1 MSTNLLNLF
10 KEQLSDNV
18 LSNVSNLVGGEK
30 TETIQKGLMAA
41 APALLGGI
49 MDKASTTEGAASIF
63 NMLGDGAEM
72 GNLSNA
78 LGAGGEKSDG
88 FLNKGLDFV
97 KNILGDKASGVI
109 DLVSSVS
116 GMGKD
121 SSSSILSV
129 AGSVLG
135 GVLGKQKSSGM
146 DLGSF
151 VGMLSGQGSFLD
163 KFAPA
168 GLASLLGLS
177 SFSGISDKLGSLAGG
192 ALGFAGDTGKAA
204 LDGAGKLVGGAAD
217 VAGNLGKGAV
227 DGAGKIIGGTAGVAG
242 NLGKGAVDG
251 AGKIIGGAAGVAG
264 NLGKGAVDGVGK
276 IGGAAAGVAGNVGKG
291 AIDGVGKIGGAA
303 AGLAGSA
310 GKAGGSLIKKI
321 LPWAI
326 GIIGLL
332 LAFFLVKGC
341 DSDKSILDNVKN
353 AANETTGAISN
364 TANSAVDAAGNA
376 VNKTVDAAGNAV
388 DATGNAIGNTVDA
401 AGNVINKTV
410 DAAGNAVDATGKA
423 IGNVAGGIVDAS
435 GNVVNAFGEAIGN
448 FFSSDLPNGT
458 KLNIPEGGFE
468 DNFLSY
474 IKDGKFEAG
483 KYYAFDRLY
492 FNTGSSS
499 LDANSMNQ
507 IENVAAI
514 MKAYPEVKILFRG
527 HTDNTGSVAGNNKL
541 SASRALSVKNKLVEM
556 GVATSRVNTKGM
568 GSADPIADNGTAEGR
583 AKNRR
588 IDVSIEK

>member
-1 MSTNLLNLF
+1 MATNLLNLF
-10 KEQLSDNV
+10 KDQLSDNV
-18 LSNVSNLVGGEK
+18 LDKVSSLVGGEQK
-30 TETIQKGLMAA
+30 DNIQKGLMAA
-41 APALLGGI
+41 APALLGGM
-49 MDKASTTEGAASIF
+49 MDKASSPEGAKSIF
-63 NMLGDGAEM
+63 SMLGDGSTVN
-72 GNLSNA
+72 NLAGTLNT
-78 LGAGGEKSDG
+78 GGEQSEG

-97 KNILGDKASGVI
+97 KNILGEKVSGVI

-116 GMGKD
+116 GMGKE
-121 SSSSILSV
+121 SSSSILNV

-135 GVLGKQKSSGM
+135 GVLGKQKASGM

-151 VGMLSGQGSFLD
+151 VGLLSNQGSFLD

-168 GLASLLGLS
+168 GLLSLLGLS
-177 SFSGISDKLGSLAGG
+177 SFSGLSDKLGNLASG
-192 ALGFAGDTGKAA
+192 ALGFAGNTGKA
-204 LDGAGKLVGGAAD
+204 
-217 VAGNLGKGAV
+217 
-227 DGAGKIIGGTAGVAG
+227 
-242 NLGKGAVDG
+242 AVDG
-251 AGKIIGGAAGVAG
+251 AGKIIGGAAGLAG
-264 NLGKGAVDGVGK
+264 DAGKSVISGTGKVVG
-276 IGGAAAGVAGNVGKG
+276 G
-291 AIDGVGKIGGAA
+291 A

-310 GKAGGSLIKKI
+310 GKAVFDGAGKVTGAAANTASNAVKSGGSLIKRI

-332 LAFFLVKGC
+332 LAFFLIKGC
-341 DSDKSILDNVKN
+341 DSEKSIMDNVKN
-353 AANETTGAISN
+353 AANETTGAIKN
-364 TANSAVDAAGNA
+364 TANGVTDAAGNAIDKTVDAAGNVVDAAGNA
-376 VNKTVDAAGNAV
+376 INKTVDAAGNVVDAAGNAINKTVDAAGNVVDAAGNTIDKTVDAAGNAV
-388 DATGNAIGNTVDA
+388 DAAGNAIS
-401 AGNVINKTV
+401 
-410 DAAGNAVDATGKA
+410 
-423 IGNVAGGIVDAS
+423 NVAGGIVDAS

-458 KLNIPEGGFE
+458 KLSIPEGGFE

-474 IKDGKFEAG
+474 IKDGKMEAG

-514 MKAYPEVKILFRG
+514 MKAYPNVKVLFRG

-556 GVATSRVNTKGM
+556 GVATARIDTKGM
-568 GSADPIADNGTAEGR
+568 GSVEPIADNATAEGR

-588 IDVSIEK
+588 IDVSIVK

>member
-1 MSTNLLNLF
+1 MATNLLNLF
-10 KEQLSDNV
+10 KDQLSDDV
-18 LSNVSNLVGGEK
+18 LGNVSSLLGGEQK
-30 TETIQKGLMAA
+30 DTIQKGLMAA

-49 MDKASTTEGAASIF
+49 MDKASSPEGAKSIF
-63 NMLGDGAEM
+63 NMLGDGSTVN
-72 GNLSNA
+72 NLA
-78 LGAGGEKSDG
+78 GTLGAGGAQSEG
-88 FLNKGLDFV
+88 FLGKGLDFV
-97 KNILGDKASGVI
+97 KNILGEKASGVI

-121 SSSSILSV
+121 SSSSILSI

-135 GVLGKQKSSGM
+135 GVLGKQKASGM

-151 VGMLSGQGSFLD
+151 VGLLSNQGSFLD

-177 SFSGISDKLGSLAGG
+177 SFSGISDKLGSLASG
-192 ALGFAGDTGKAA
+192 ALGFAGNTGKA
-204 LDGAGKLVGGAAD
+204 
-217 VAGNLGKGAV
+217 
-227 DGAGKIIGGTAGVAG
+227 
-242 NLGKGAVDG
+242 AVDG
-251 AGKIIGGAAGVAG
+251 AGKIIGGAAGMAG
-264 NLGKGAVDGVGK
+264 DAGKSV
-276 IGGAAAGVAGNVGKG
+276 IGGA
-291 AIDGVGKIGGAA
+291 GKIAGGA
-303 AGLAGSA
+303 AGLAGNA
-310 GKAGGSLIKKI
+310 GKAAFDGASKVSGAAANTANNAVKSGGSLVKKI

-332 LAFFLVKGC
+332 LAFFLIKGC
-341 DSDKSILDNVKN
+341 DSEKSIMDNVKD
-353 AANETTGAISN
+353 AANETTGAIKN
-364 TANSAVDAAGNA
+364 TANGVTDAAGNVVDATGNAIDNTVDAAGNVLDA
-376 VNKTVDAAGNAV
+376 AGNAIGKTVDAAGNAV
-388 DATGNAIGNTVDA
+388 DAAGNT
-401 AGNVINKTV
+401 
-410 DAAGNAVDATGKA
+410 

-474 IKDGKFEAG
+474 IKDGKMEAG

-514 MKAYPEVKILFRG
+514 MKAYPKVNILFRG
-527 HTDNTGSVAGNNKL
+527 HTDNTGSAEGNKSL

-556 GVATSRVNTKGM
+556 GVASGRINTQGM
-568 GSADPIADNGTAEGR
+568 GSVDPIADNTTAEGR

-588 IDVSIEK
+588 IDVSVVK

>member
-1 MSTNLLNLF
+1 MATNLLNLF
-10 KEQLSDNV
+10 KDQLSDDV
-18 LSNVSNLVGGEK
+18 LGNVSSLLGGEQK
-30 TETIQKGLMAA
+30 DTIQKGLMAA

-49 MDKASTTEGAASIF
+49 MDKASSPEGAKSIF
-63 NMLGDGAEM
+63 NMLGDGSTVN
-72 GNLSNA
+72 NLA
-78 LGAGGEKSDG
+78 GTLGAGGAQSEG
-88 FLNKGLDFV
+88 FLGKGLDFV
-97 KNILGDKASGVI
+97 KNILGEKASGVI

-121 SSSSILSV
+121 SSSSILSI

-135 GVLGKQKSSGM
+135 GVLGKQKASGM

-151 VGMLSGQGSFLD
+151 VGLLSNQGSFLD

-177 SFSGISDKLGSLAGG
+177 SFSGISDKLGSLASG
-192 ALGFAGDTGKAA
+192 ALGFAGNTGKAA
-204 LDGAGKLVGGAAD
+204 
-217 VAGNLGKGAV
+217 V
-227 DGAGKIIGGTAGVAG
+227 DGS
-242 NLGKGAVDG
+242 
-251 AGKIIGGAAGVAG
+251 GKIIGGAAGMAG
-264 NLGKGAVDGVGK
+264 DVGK
-276 IGGAAAGVAGNVGKG
+276 SVIGGA
-291 AIDGVGKIGGAA
+291 GKIAGEA
-303 AGLAGSA
+303 AGLAGNA
-310 GKAGGSLIKKI
+310 GKAAFDGASKVSGAAANTANNAVKSSESLVKKI

-332 LAFFLVKGC
+332 LAFFLIKGC
-341 DSDKSILDNVKN
+341 DSEKSIMDNVKD
-353 AANETTGAISN
+353 AANETTGAIKN
-364 TANSAVDAAGNA
+364 TANGVTDAAGNVVDATGNAIDNTVDAASNVLDAAGNA
-376 VNKTVDAAGNAV
+376 IGKTVDAAGNAV
-388 DATGNAIGNTVDA
+388 DAAGNT
-401 AGNVINKTV
+401 
-410 DAAGNAVDATGKA
+410 

-474 IKDGKFEAG
+474 IKDGKMEAG

-514 MKAYPEVKILFRG
+514 MKAYPKVNILFRG
-527 HTDNTGSVAGNNKL
+527 HTDNTGSAEGNKSL

-556 GVATSRVNTKGM
+556 GVASGRINTQGM
-568 GSADPIADNGTAEGR
+568 GSVDPIADNTTAEGR

-588 IDVSIEK
+588 IDVSVVK

>member
-1 MSTNLLNLF
+1 MATNLLNLF
-10 KEQLSDNV
+10 KDQLSDDV
-18 LSNVSNLVGGEK
+18 LGNVSSLLGGEQK
-30 TETIQKGLMAA
+30 DTIQKGLMAA

-49 MDKASTTEGAASIF
+49 MDKASSPEGAKSIF
-63 NMLGDGAEM
+63 SMLGDGSTVD
-72 GNLSNA
+72 NLASTIGVG
-78 LGAGGEKSDG
+78 GAQSEG

-97 KNILGDKASGVI
+97 KNILGEKASGVI

-121 SSSSILSV
+121 SSSSILNV

-135 GVLGKQKSSGM
+135 GVLGKQKASGM

-151 VGMLSGQGSFLD
+151 VGLLSNQGSFLD

-177 SFSGISDKLGSLAGG
+177 SFSGISDKLGSLASG
-192 ALGFAGDTGKAA
+192 ALGFAGNTGKA
-204 LDGAGKLVGGAAD
+204 
-217 VAGNLGKGAV
+217 
-227 DGAGKIIGGTAGVAG
+227 
-242 NLGKGAVDG
+242 AVDG
-251 AGKIIGGAAGVAG
+251 AGKIIGGAAGIAG
-264 NLGKGAVDGVGK
+264 DAGKSV
-276 IGGAAAGVAGNVGKG
+276 IGGAGKVVGG
-291 AIDGVGKIGGAA
+291 A
-303 AGLAGSA
+303 AGLAGNA
-310 GKAGGSLIKKI
+310 GKAAFSGASKVSGAAANTANNAVKSGGSLLKKI

-332 LAFFLVKGC
+332 LAFFLIKGC
-341 DSDKSILDNVKN
+341 DSEKSIMDNVKD
-353 AANETTGAISN
+353 AANETTGAIKN
-364 TANSAVDAAGNA
+364 TANGVTDAAGNVVDAAGNA
-376 VNKTVDAAGNAV
+376 IDNTVDAAGNVVDAAGNAIGKTVDAAGNAV
-388 DATGNAIGNTVDA
+388 DAAGNT
-401 AGNVINKTV
+401 
-410 DAAGNAVDATGKA
+410 

-474 IKDGKFEAG
+474 IKDGKMEPV

-514 MKAYPEVKILFRG
+514 MKAYPKVNILFRG
-527 HTDNTGSVAGNNKL
+527 HTDNTGSAEGNKSL
-541 SASRALSVKNKLVEM
+541 SASRALSVKNTLVEM
-556 GVATSRVNTKGM
+556 GVASARINTQGM
-568 GSADPIADNGTAEGR
+568 GSIDPIADNTTAEGR

-588 IDVSIEK
+588 IDVSVVK

>member
-1 MSTNLLNLF
+1 MATNLLNLF
-10 KEQLSDNV
+10 KDQLSDDV
-18 LSNVSNLVGGEK
+18 LGNVSSLLGGEQK
-30 TETIQKGLMAA
+30 DTIQKGLMAA

-49 MDKASTTEGAASIF
+49 MDKASSPEGAKSIF
-63 NMLGDGAEM
+63 SMLGDGSTVD
-72 GNLSNA
+72 NLASTIGVG
-78 LGAGGEKSDG
+78 GAQSEG
-88 FLNKGLDFV
+88 FLSKGLDFV
-97 KNILGDKASGVI
+97 KNILGEKASGVI

-121 SSSSILSV
+121 SSSSILSI

-135 GVLGKQKSSGM
+135 GVLGKQKASGM

-151 VGMLSGQGSFLD
+151 VGLLSNQGSFID

-168 GLASLLGLS
+168 GLTSLLGLT
-177 SFSGISDKLGSLAGG
+177 SFSGISDKLGNLASG
-192 ALGFAGDTGKAA
+192 ALGFAGNTGKA
-204 LDGAGKLVGGAAD
+204 
-217 VAGNLGKGAV
+217 AV
-227 DGAGKIIGGTAGVAG
+227 DGAGNAGKA
-242 NLGKGAVDG
+242 AFDG
-251 AGKIIGGAAGVAG
+251 ASKVS
-264 NLGKGAVDGVGK
+264 
-276 IGGAAAGVAGNVGKG
+276 GAAANTANNAVK
-291 AIDGVGKIGGAA
+291 
-303 AGLAGSA
+303 SSE
-310 GKAGGSLIKKI
+310 SLVKKI

-332 LAFFLVKGC
+332 LAFFLIKGC
-341 DSDKSILDNVKN
+341 DSEKSIMDNVKD
-353 AANETTGAISN
+353 AANETTGAIKN
-364 TANSAVDAAGNA
+364 TANGVTDAAGNVVDATGNAIDNTVDAAGNVLDA
-376 VNKTVDAAGNAV
+376 AGNAIGKTVDAAGNAV
-388 DATGNAIGNTVDA
+388 DAAGNT
-401 AGNVINKTV
+401 
-410 DAAGNAVDATGKA
+410 

-474 IKDGKFEAG
+474 IKDGKMEAG

-514 MKAYPEVKILFRG
+514 MKAYPKVNILFRG
-527 HTDNTGSVAGNNKL
+527 HTDNTGSAEGNKSL

-556 GVATSRVNTKGM
+556 GVASGRINTQGM
-568 GSADPIADNGTAEGR
+568 GSVDPIADNTTAEGR

-588 IDVSIEK
+588 IDVSVVK

>member
-1 MSTNLLNLF
+1 MATNLLNLF
-10 KEQLSDNV
+10 KDQLSDDV
-18 LSNVSNLVGGEK
+18 LGNVSSLLGGEQK
-30 TETIQKGLMAA
+30 DTIQKGLMAA

-49 MDKASTTEGAASIF
+49 MDKASSPEGAKSIF
-63 NMLGDGAEM
+63 SMLGDGSTVD
-72 GNLSNA
+72 NLASTIGVG
-78 LGAGGEKSDG
+78 GAQSEG

-97 KNILGDKASGVI
+97 KNILGEKASGVI

-121 SSSSILSV
+121 SSSSILNV

-135 GVLGKQKSSGM
+135 GVLGKQKASGM
-146 DLGSF
+146 DLGTF
-151 VGMLSGQGSFLD
+151 VGLLSNQGSFLD

-177 SFSGISDKLGSLAGG
+177 SFSGISDKLGSLASG
-192 ALGFAGDTGKAA
+192 ALGFAGNTGKA
-204 LDGAGKLVGGAAD
+204 
-217 VAGNLGKGAV
+217 
-227 DGAGKIIGGTAGVAG
+227 
-242 NLGKGAVDG
+242 AVDG
-251 AGKIIGGAAGVAG
+251 AGKIIGGAAGIAG
-264 NLGKGAVDGVGK
+264 DAGKSV
-276 IGGAAAGVAGNVGKG
+276 IGGAGKVVGG
-291 AIDGVGKIGGAA
+291 A
-303 AGLAGSA
+303 AGLAGNA
-310 GKAGGSLIKKI
+310 GKAAFSGASKVSGAAANTANNAVKSGGSLLKKI

-332 LAFFLVKGC
+332 LAFFLIKGC
-341 DSDKSILDNVKN
+341 DSEKSIMDNVKD
-353 AANETTGAISN
+353 AANETTGAIKN
-364 TANSAVDAAGNA
+364 TANGVTDAAGNVVDATGNAIDNTVDAAGNVVDAAGNA
-376 VNKTVDAAGNAV
+376 IGKTVDAAGNAV
-388 DATGNAIGNTVDA
+388 DA
-401 AGNVINKTV
+401 AGKT
-410 DAAGNAVDATGKA
+410 

-474 IKDGKFEAG
+474 IKDGKMEAG

-514 MKAYPEVKILFRG
+514 MKAYPKVNILFRG
-527 HTDNTGSVAGNNKL
+527 HTDNTGSIEGNKSL
-541 SASRALSVKNKLVEM
+541 SASRALSVKNTLVEM
-556 GVATSRVNTKGM
+556 GVASGRINTQGM
-568 GSADPIADNGTAEGR
+568 GSIDPIADNATAEGR

-588 IDVSIEK
+588 IDVSVVK

>member
-1 MSTNLLNLF
+1 MATNLLNLF
-10 KEQLSDNV
+10 KDQLSDDV
-18 LSNVSNLVGGEK
+18 LGNVSSLLGGEQK
-30 TETIQKGLMAA
+30 DTIQKGLMAA

-49 MDKASTTEGAASIF
+49 MDKASSPEGAKSIF
-63 NMLGDGAEM
+63 NMLGDGSTVN
-72 GNLSNA
+72 NLA
-78 LGAGGEKSDG
+78 GTLGAGGAQSEG
-88 FLNKGLDFV
+88 FLGKGLDFV
-97 KNILGDKASGVI
+97 KNILGEKASGVI

-121 SSSSILSV
+121 SSSSILSI

-135 GVLGKQKSSGM
+135 GVLGKQKASGM

-151 VGMLSGQGSFLD
+151 VGLLSNQGSFLD

-177 SFSGISDKLGSLAGG
+177 SFSGISDKLGSLASG
-192 ALGFAGDTGKAA
+192 ALGFAGNTGKAA
-204 LDGAGKLVGGAAD
+204 
-217 VAGNLGKGAV
+217 V
-227 DGAGKIIGGTAGVAG
+227 DGAS
-242 NLGKGAVDG
+242 
-251 AGKIIGGAAGVAG
+251 KIIGGAAGMAG
-264 NLGKGAVDGVGK
+264 DAGKSV
-276 IGGAAAGVAGNVGKG
+276 IGGA
-291 AIDGVGKIGGAA
+291 GKIAGGA
-303 AGLAGSA
+303 AGLAGNA
-310 GKAGGSLIKKI
+310 GKAAFDGASKVSGAAANTANNAVKSGGSLVKKI

-332 LAFFLVKGC
+332 LAFFLIKGC
-341 DSDKSILDNVKN
+341 DSEKSIMDNVKD
-353 AANETTGAISN
+353 AANETTGAIKN
-364 TANSAVDAAGNA
+364 TANGVTDAAGNVVDATGNAIDNTVDAAGNVLDA
-376 VNKTVDAAGNAV
+376 AGNAIGKTVDAAGNAV
-388 DATGNAIGNTVDA
+388 DAAGNT
-401 AGNVINKTV
+401 
-410 DAAGNAVDATGKA
+410 

-474 IKDGKFEAG
+474 IKDGKMEAG

-514 MKAYPEVKILFRG
+514 MKAYPKVNILFRG
-527 HTDNTGSVAGNNKL
+527 HTDNTGSAEGNKSL

-556 GVATSRVNTKGM
+556 GVASGRINTQGM
-568 GSADPIADNGTAEGR
+568 GSVDPIADNTTAEGR

-588 IDVSIEK
+588 IDVSVVK

>member
-10 KEQLSDNV
+10 KDQLSDNV
-18 LSNVSNLVGGEK
+18 LSNVSNLVGGEQ

-72 GNLSNA
+72 SDLSNA

-204 LDGAGKLVGGAAD
+204 LDGAGKLVGGAA
-217 VAGNLGKGAV
+217 
-227 DGAGKIIGGTAGVAG
+227 GVAG

-264 NLGKGAVDGVGK
+264 NVGKGAVDGAGK
-276 IGGAAAGVAGNVGKG
+276 IIGGAAGVAGNVGKG
-291 AIDGVGKIGGAA
+291 AVDGAGKIIGGAAGVAGNVGKGAVEGVGKIGGAA

-388 DATGNAIGNTVDA
+388 DATGKAIGNTVDA

-556 GVATSRVNTKGM
+556 GVATSRINTKGM
-568 GSADPIADNGTAEGR
+568 GSTDPIADNGTAEGR

>member
-1 MSTNLLNLF
+1 MATNLLNLF
-10 KEQLSDNV
+10 KDQLSDDV
-18 LSNVSNLVGGEK
+18 LGNVSSILGGEQK
-30 TETIQKGLMAA
+30 DTIQKGLMAA

-49 MDKASTTEGAASIF
+49 MDKASSPEGAKSIF
-63 NMLGDGAEM
+63 SMLGDGSTVD
-72 GNLSNA
+72 NLASTIGVG
-78 LGAGGEKSDG
+78 GAQSEG

-97 KNILGDKASGVI
+97 KNILGEKASGVI

-121 SSSSILSV
+121 SSSSILNV

-135 GVLGKQKSSGM
+135 GVLGKQKASGM

-151 VGMLSGQGSFLD
+151 VGLLSNQGSFLD

-177 SFSGISDKLGSLAGG
+177 SFSGISDKLGSLASG
-192 ALGFAGDTGKAA
+192 ALGFAGNTGKA
-204 LDGAGKLVGGAAD
+204 
-217 VAGNLGKGAV
+217 
-227 DGAGKIIGGTAGVAG
+227 
-242 NLGKGAVDG
+242 AVDG
-251 AGKIIGGAAGVAG
+251 AGKIIGGA
-264 NLGKGAVDGVGK
+264 GKVVG
-276 IGGAAAGVAGNVGKG
+276 G
-291 AIDGVGKIGGAA
+291 A
-303 AGLAGSA
+303 AGLAGNA
-310 GKAGGSLIKKI
+310 GKAAFSGASKVSGAAANTANNAVKSGGSLLKKI

-332 LAFFLVKGC
+332 LAFFLIKGC
-341 DSDKSILDNVKN
+341 DSEKSIMDNVKD
-353 AANETTGAISN
+353 AANETTGAIKN
-364 TANSAVDAAGNA
+364 TANGVTDAAGNVVDAAGNA
-376 VNKTVDAAGNAV
+376 IDNTVDAAGNAISKTVDAAGNAV
-388 DATGNAIGNTVDA
+388 DAAGNT
-401 AGNVINKTV
+401 
-410 DAAGNAVDATGKA
+410 

-474 IKDGKFEAG
+474 IKDGKMEPG

-514 MKAYPEVKILFRG
+514 MKAYPKVNILFRG
-527 HTDNTGSVAGNNKL
+527 HTDNTGSAEGNKSL
-541 SASRALSVKNKLVEM
+541 SASRALSVKNTLVEM
-556 GVATSRVNTKGM
+556 GVASARINTQGM
-568 GSADPIADNGTAEGR
+568 GSIDPIADNTTAEGR

-588 IDVSIEK
+588 IDVSVVK

>member
-1 MSTNLLNLF
+1 MATNLLNLF
-10 KEQLSDNV
+10 KDQLSDDV
-18 LSNVSNLVGGEK
+18 LGNVSSLLGGEQK
-30 TETIQKGLMAA
+30 DTIQKGLMAA

-49 MDKASTTEGAASIF
+49 MDKASSPEGAKSIF
-63 NMLGDGAEM
+63 NMLGDGSTVN
-72 GNLSNA
+72 NLA
-78 LGAGGEKSDG
+78 GTLGAGGAQLEG
-88 FLNKGLDFV
+88 FLGKGLDFV
-97 KNILGDKASGVI
+97 KNILGEKASGVI

-121 SSSSILSV
+121 SSSSILSI

-135 GVLGKQKSSGM
+135 GVLGKQKASGM

-151 VGMLSGQGSFLD
+151 VGLLSNQGSFLD

-177 SFSGISDKLGSLAGG
+177 SFSGISDKLGSLASG
-192 ALGFAGDTGKAA
+192 ALGFAGNTGKAA
-204 LDGAGKLVGGAAD
+204 
-217 VAGNLGKGAV
+217 V
-227 DGAGKIIGGTAGVAG
+227 DGV
-242 NLGKGAVDG
+242 
-251 AGKIIGGAAGVAG
+251 GKIIGGAAGMAG
-264 NLGKGAVDGVGK
+264 DAGKSVIGSAGK
-276 IGGAAAGVAGNVGKG
+276 IAGG
-291 AIDGVGKIGGAA
+291 A
-303 AGLAGSA
+303 AGLAGNA
-310 GKAGGSLIKKI
+310 GKAAFDGASKVSGAAANTANNAVKSGGSLVKKI

-332 LAFFLVKGC
+332 LAFFLIKGC
-341 DSDKSILDNVKN
+341 DSEKSIMDNVKD
-353 AANETTGAISN
+353 AANETTGAIKN
-364 TANSAVDAAGNA
+364 TANGVTDAAGNVVDATGNAIDNTVDAAGNVLDA
-376 VNKTVDAAGNAV
+376 AGNAIGKTVDAAGNAV
-388 DATGNAIGNTVDA
+388 DAAGNT
-401 AGNVINKTV
+401 
-410 DAAGNAVDATGKA
+410 

-474 IKDGKFEAG
+474 IKDGKMEAG

-514 MKAYPEVKILFRG
+514 MKAYPKVNILFRG
-527 HTDNTGSVAGNNKL
+527 HTDNTGSAEGNKSL

-556 GVATSRVNTKGM
+556 GVASGRINTQGM
-568 GSADPIADNGTAEGR
+568 GSVDPIADNTTAEGR

-588 IDVSIEK
+588 IDVSVVK

>member
-1 MSTNLLNLF
+1 MATNLLNLF
-10 KEQLSDNV
+10 KDQLSDDV
-18 LSNVSNLVGGEK
+18 LGNVSSLLGGEQK
-30 TETIQKGLMAA
+30 DTIQKGLMAA

-49 MDKASTTEGAASIF
+49 MDKASSPEGAKSIF
-63 NMLGDGAEM
+63 SMLGDGSTVD
-72 GNLSNA
+72 NLASTI
-78 LGAGGEKSDG
+78 GVGGVQSEG

-97 KNILGDKASGVI
+97 KNILGEKASGVI

-121 SSSSILSV
+121 SSSSILNV

-135 GVLGKQKSSGM
+135 GVLGKQKASGM

-151 VGMLSGQGSFLD
+151 VGLLSNQGSFLD

-177 SFSGISDKLGSLAGG
+177 SFSGISDKLGSLASG
-192 ALGFAGDTGKAA
+192 ALGFAGNTGKA
-204 LDGAGKLVGGAAD
+204 
-217 VAGNLGKGAV
+217 
-227 DGAGKIIGGTAGVAG
+227 
-242 NLGKGAVDG
+242 AVDG
-251 AGKIIGGAAGVAG
+251 AGKIIGGAAGIAG
-264 NLGKGAVDGVGK
+264 DAGKSV
-276 IGGAAAGVAGNVGKG
+276 IGGAGKVVGG
-291 AIDGVGKIGGAA
+291 A
-303 AGLAGSA
+303 AGLAGNA
-310 GKAGGSLIKKI
+310 GKAAFSGASKVSGAAANTANNAVKSGGSLLKKI

-332 LAFFLVKGC
+332 LAFFLIKGC
-341 DSDKSILDNVKN
+341 DSEKSIMDNVKD
-353 AANETTGAISN
+353 AANETTGAIKN
-364 TANSAVDAAGNA
+364 TANGVTDAAGNVVDAAGNA
-376 VNKTVDAAGNAV
+376 IDNTVDAAGNVVDAAGNAIGKTVDAAGNAV
-388 DATGNAIGNTVDA
+388 DAAGNT
-401 AGNVINKTV
+401 
-410 DAAGNAVDATGKA
+410 

-474 IKDGKFEAG
+474 IKDGKMEPV

-514 MKAYPEVKILFRG
+514 MKAYPKVNILFRG
-527 HTDNTGSVAGNNKL
+527 HTDNTGSAEGNKSL
-541 SASRALSVKNKLVEM
+541 SASRALSVKNTLVEM
-556 GVATSRVNTKGM
+556 GVASARINTQGM
-568 GSADPIADNGTAEGR
+568 GSIDPIADNTTAEGR

-588 IDVSIEK
+588 IDVSVVK

>member
-1 MSTNLLNLF
+1 MATNLLNLF
-10 KEQLSDNV
+10 KDQLSDDV
-18 LSNVSNLVGGEK
+18 LGNVSSLLGGEQK
-30 TETIQKGLMAA
+30 DTIQKGLMAA

-49 MDKASTTEGAASIF
+49 MDKASSPEGAKSIF
-63 NMLGDGAEM
+63 SMLGDGSTVD
-72 GNLSNA
+72 NLASTIGVG
-78 LGAGGEKSDG
+78 GAQSEG

-97 KNILGDKASGVI
+97 KNILGEKASGVI

-121 SSSSILSV
+121 SSSSILNV

-135 GVLGKQKSSGM
+135 GVLGKQKASGM

-151 VGMLSGQGSFLD
+151 VGLLSNQGSFLD

-177 SFSGISDKLGSLAGG
+177 SFSGISDKLGSLASG
-192 ALGFAGDTGKAA
+192 ALGFAGNTGKA
-204 LDGAGKLVGGAAD
+204 
-217 VAGNLGKGAV
+217 
-227 DGAGKIIGGTAGVAG
+227 
-242 NLGKGAVDG
+242 AVDG
-251 AGKIIGGAAGVAG
+251 AGKIIGGAAGIAG
-264 NLGKGAVDGVGK
+264 DAGKSV
-276 IGGAAAGVAGNVGKG
+276 IGGAGKVVGG
-291 AIDGVGKIGGAA
+291 A
-303 AGLAGSA
+303 AGLAGNA
-310 GKAGGSLIKKI
+310 GKAAFSGASKVSGAAANTANNAVKSGGSLLKKI

-332 LAFFLVKGC
+332 LAFFLIKGC
-341 DSDKSILDNVKN
+341 DSEKSIMDNVKD
-353 AANETTGAISN
+353 AANETTGAIKN
-364 TANSAVDAAGNA
+364 TANGVTDAAGN
-376 VNKTVDAAGNAV
+376 VV

-401 AGNVINKTV
+401 AGNVVDAAGNAIGKTV
-410 DAAGNAVDATGKA
+410 DAAGNAVDAAGKT

-474 IKDGKFEAG
+474 IKDGKMEAG

-514 MKAYPEVKILFRG
+514 MKAYPKVNILFRG
-527 HTDNTGSVAGNNKL
+527 HTDNTGSIEGNKSL
-541 SASRALSVKNKLVEM
+541 SASRALSVKNTLVEM
-556 GVATSRVNTKGM
+556 GVASGRINTQGM
-568 GSADPIADNGTAEGR
+568 GSIDPIADNATAEGR

-588 IDVSIEK
+588 IDVSVVK

>member
-1 MSTNLLNLF
+1 M
-10 KEQLSDNV
+10 
-18 LSNVSNLVGGEK
+18 
-30 TETIQKGLMAA
+30 
-41 APALLGGI
+41 
-49 MDKASTTEGAASIF
+49 
-63 NMLGDGAEM
+63 
-72 GNLSNA
+72 
-78 LGAGGEKSDG
+78 
-88 FLNKGLDFV
+88 
-97 KNILGDKASGVI
+97 
-109 DLVSSVS
+109 
-116 GMGKD
+116 
-121 SSSSILSV
+121 
-129 AGSVLG
+129 
-135 GVLGKQKSSGM
+135 
-146 DLGSF
+146 
-151 VGMLSGQGSFLD
+151 
-163 KFAPA
+163 
-168 GLASLLGLS
+168 
-177 SFSGISDKLGSLAGG
+177 
-192 ALGFAGDTGKAA
+192 
-204 LDGAGKLVGGAAD
+204 
-217 VAGNLGKGAV
+217 
-227 DGAGKIIGGTAGVAG
+227 
-242 NLGKGAVDG
+242 
-251 AGKIIGGAAGVAG
+251 
-264 NLGKGAVDGVGK
+264 
-276 IGGAAAGVAGNVGKG
+276 
-291 AIDGVGKIGGAA
+291 
-303 AGLAGSA
+303 
-310 GKAGGSLIKKI
+310 
-321 LPWAI
+321 
-326 GIIGLL
+326 L

-556 GVATSRVNTKGM
+556 GVATSRINTKGM

>member
-163 KFAPA
+163 KFAPV

-217 VAGNLGKGAV
+217 VGIGAV
-227 DGAGKIIGGTAGVAG
+227 DGAGKIIGGAAGVAG
-242 NLGKGAVDG
+242 NVGKGAVDG
-251 AGKIIGGAAGVAG
+251 AGKILGGAAGVAG

-556 GVATSRVNTKGM
+556 GVATSRINTKGM

>member
-168 GLASLLGLS
+168 GLASLLDLS

-217 VAGNLGKGAV
+217 VAGNV
-227 DGAGKIIGGTAGVAG
+227 
-242 NLGKGAVDG
+242 GKGAVDG

-556 GVATSRVNTKGM
+556 GVATSRINTKGM

>member
-1 MSTNLLNLF
+1 MATNLLNLF
-10 KEQLSDNV
+10 KDQLSDDV
-18 LSNVSNLVGGEK
+18 LGNVSSLLGGEQK
-30 TETIQKGLMAA
+30 DTIQKGLMAA

-49 MDKASTTEGAASIF
+49 MDKASSPEGAKSIF
-63 NMLGDGAEM
+63 NMLGDGSTVN
-72 GNLSNA
+72 NLA
-78 LGAGGEKSDG
+78 GTLGAGGAQSEG
-88 FLNKGLDFV
+88 FLGKGLDFV
-97 KNILGDKASGVI
+97 KNILGEKASGVI

-121 SSSSILSV
+121 SSSSILSI

-135 GVLGKQKSSGM
+135 GVLGKQKASGM

-151 VGMLSGQGSFLD
+151 VGLLSNQGSFLD

-177 SFSGISDKLGSLAGG
+177 SFSGISDKLGSLASG
-192 ALGFAGDTGKAA
+192 ALGFAGNTGKA
-204 LDGAGKLVGGAAD
+204 
-217 VAGNLGKGAV
+217 
-227 DGAGKIIGGTAGVAG
+227 
-242 NLGKGAVDG
+242 AVDG
-251 AGKIIGGAAGVAG
+251 AGKIIGGAAGMAG
-264 NLGKGAVDGVGK
+264 DVGK
-276 IGGAAAGVAGNVGKG
+276 SVIGGA
-291 AIDGVGKIGGAA
+291 GKIAGEA
-303 AGLAGSA
+303 AGLAGNA
-310 GKAGGSLIKKI
+310 GKAAFDGASKVSGAAANTANNAVKSSESLVKKI

-332 LAFFLVKGC
+332 LAFFLIKGC
-341 DSDKSILDNVKN
+341 DSEKSIMDNVKD
-353 AANETTGAISN
+353 AANETTGAIKN
-364 TANSAVDAAGNA
+364 TANGVTDAAGNVVDATGNAIDNTVDATGNVLDAAGNA
-376 VNKTVDAAGNAV
+376 IGKTVDAAGNAV
-388 DATGNAIGNTVDA
+388 DAAGNT
-401 AGNVINKTV
+401 
-410 DAAGNAVDATGKA
+410 

-474 IKDGKFEAG
+474 IKDGKMEAG

-514 MKAYPEVKILFRG
+514 MKAYPKVNILFRG
-527 HTDNTGSVAGNNKL
+527 HTDNTGSAEGNKSL

-556 GVATSRVNTKGM
+556 GVASGRINTQGM
-568 GSADPIADNGTAEGR
+568 GSVDPIADNTTAEGR

-588 IDVSIEK
+588 IDVSVVK

>member
-1 MSTNLLNLF
+1 MATNLLNLF
-10 KEQLSDNV
+10 KDQLSDNV
-18 LSNVSNLVGGEK
+18 LDKVSSLVGGEQK
-30 TETIQKGLMAA
+30 DTIQKGLMAA
-41 APALLGGI
+41 APALLGGM
-49 MDKASTTEGAASIF
+49 MDKASSPEGAKSIF
-63 NMLGDGAEM
+63 SMLGDGSTVN
-72 GNLSNA
+72 NLAGTLNT
-78 LGAGGEKSDG
+78 GGEQSEG

-97 KNILGDKASGVI
+97 KNILGEKASGVI

-116 GMGKD
+116 GMGKE
-121 SSSSILSV
+121 SSSSILNV

-135 GVLGKQKSSGM
+135 GVLGKQKASGM

-151 VGMLSGQGSFLD
+151 VGLLSNQGSFLD

-168 GLASLLGLS
+168 GLLSLLGLS
-177 SFSGISDKLGSLAGG
+177 SFSGLSDKLGNLASG
-192 ALGFAGDTGKAA
+192 ALGFAGNTGKA
-204 LDGAGKLVGGAAD
+204 
-217 VAGNLGKGAV
+217 
-227 DGAGKIIGGTAGVAG
+227 
-242 NLGKGAVDG
+242 AVDG
-251 AGKIIGGAAGVAG
+251 AGKIIGGAAGLAG
-264 NLGKGAVDGVGK
+264 NAGKSVISGTGKVVG
-276 IGGAAAGVAGNVGKG
+276 G
-291 AIDGVGKIGGAA
+291 A

-310 GKAGGSLIKKI
+310 GKAAFDGAGKVTGSAANTASNAVKSGGSLIKRI

-332 LAFFLVKGC
+332 LAFFLIKGC
-341 DSDKSILDNVKN
+341 DSEKSIMDNVKN
-353 AANETTGAISN
+353 AANETTGAIKN
-364 TANSAVDAAGNA
+364 TANGVTDAAGNA
-376 VNKTVDAAGNAV
+376 IDKTVDAAGNV
-388 DATGNAIGNTVDA
+388 VDA

-410 DAAGNAVDATGKA
+410 DAAGNVVDAAGNAIDKTVDAAGNAVDAAGNA
-423 IGNVAGGIVDAS
+423 ISNVAGGIVDAS

-458 KLNIPEGGFE
+458 KLSIPEGGFE

-474 IKDGKFEAG
+474 IKDGKMEAG

-514 MKAYPEVKILFRG
+514 MKAYPNVKVLFRG

-556 GVATSRVNTKGM
+556 GVATARIDTKGM
-568 GSADPIADNGTAEGR
+568 GSVEPIADNATAEGR

-588 IDVSIEK
+588 IDVSIVK

>member
-1 MSTNLLNLF
+1 MATNLLNLF
-10 KEQLSDNV
+10 KDQLSDNV
-18 LSNVSNLVGGEK
+18 LDKVSSLVGGEQK
-30 TETIQKGLMAA
+30 DTIQKGLMAA
-41 APALLGGI
+41 APALLGGM
-49 MDKASTTEGAASIF
+49 MDKASSPEGAKSIF
-63 NMLGDGAEM
+63 SMLGDGSTVN
-72 GNLSNA
+72 NLAGTLNT
-78 LGAGGEKSDG
+78 GGEQSEG

-97 KNILGDKASGVI
+97 KNILGEKASGVI

-116 GMGKD
+116 GMGKE
-121 SSSSILSV
+121 SSSSILNV

-135 GVLGKQKSSGM
+135 GVLGKQKASGM

-151 VGMLSGQGSFLD
+151 VGLLSNQGSFLD

-168 GLASLLGLS
+168 GLLSLLGLS
-177 SFSGISDKLGSLAGG
+177 SFSGLSDKLGNLASG
-192 ALGFAGDTGKAA
+192 ALGFAGNTGKA
-204 LDGAGKLVGGAAD
+204 
-217 VAGNLGKGAV
+217 
-227 DGAGKIIGGTAGVAG
+227 
-242 NLGKGAVDG
+242 AVDG
-251 AGKIIGGAAGVAG
+251 AGKIIGGAAGLAG
-264 NLGKGAVDGVGK
+264 DAGKSVISGTGKVVG
-276 IGGAAAGVAGNVGKG
+276 G
-291 AIDGVGKIGGAA
+291 A

-310 GKAGGSLIKKI
+310 GKAAFDGAGKVTGAAANTASNAVKSGGSLIKRI

-332 LAFFLVKGC
+332 LAFFLIKGC
-341 DSDKSILDNVKN
+341 DSEKSIMDNVKN
-353 AANETTGAISN
+353 AANETTGAIKN
-364 TANSAVDAAGNA
+364 TANGVTDAAGNA
-376 VNKTVDAAGNAV
+376 IDKTVDAAGNV
-388 DATGNAIGNTVDA
+388 VDA
-401 AGNVINKTV
+401 AGNAINKTV
-410 DAAGNAVDATGKA
+410 DAAGNAVDAAGNA
-423 IGNVAGGIVDAS
+423 ISNVAGGIVDAS

-458 KLNIPEGGFE
+458 KLSIPEGGFE

-474 IKDGKFEAG
+474 IKDGKMEAG

-514 MKAYPEVKILFRG
+514 MKAYPNVKVLFRG

-556 GVATSRVNTKGM
+556 GVATARIDTKGM
-568 GSADPIADNGTAEGR
+568 GSVEPIADNATAEGR

-588 IDVSIEK
+588 IDVSIVK

>member
-72 GNLSNA
+72 DNLSNA

-177 SFSGISDKLGSLAGG
+177 SFSGISDKLGSLASG

-204 LDGAGKLVGGAAD
+204 LDGAG
-217 VAGNLGKGAV
+217 NLGKGA
-227 DGAGKIIGGTAGVAG
+227 I
-242 NLGKGAVDG
+242 DG

-264 NLGKGAVDGVGK
+264 NIGKDAIDGVGK

-388 DATGNAIGNTVDA
+388 DATGNAIGN
-401 AGNVINKTV
+401 TV

-556 GVATSRVNTKGM
+556 GVATSRINTKGM

>member
-1 MSTNLLNLF
+1 MATNLLNLF
-10 KEQLSDNV
+10 KDQLSDDV
-18 LSNVSNLVGGEK
+18 LGNVSSLLGGEQK
-30 TETIQKGLMAA
+30 DTIQKGLMAA

-49 MDKASTTEGAASIF
+49 MDKASSPEGAKSIF
-63 NMLGDGAEM
+63 SMLGDGSTVD
-72 GNLSNA
+72 NLASTIGVG
-78 LGAGGEKSDG
+78 GAQSEG

-97 KNILGDKASGVI
+97 KNILGEKASGVI

-121 SSSSILSV
+121 SSSSILNV

-135 GVLGKQKSSGM
+135 GVLGKQKASGM

-151 VGMLSGQGSFLD
+151 VGLLSNQGSFLD

-177 SFSGISDKLGSLAGG
+177 SFSGISDKLGSLASG
-192 ALGFAGDTGKAA
+192 ALGFAGNTGKA
-204 LDGAGKLVGGAAD
+204 
-217 VAGNLGKGAV
+217 
-227 DGAGKIIGGTAGVAG
+227 
-242 NLGKGAVDG
+242 AVDG
-251 AGKIIGGAAGVAG
+251 AGKIIGGAAGMAG
-264 NLGKGAVDGVGK
+264 DAGKSV
-276 IGGAAAGVAGNVGKG
+276 IGGAGKVVGG
-291 AIDGVGKIGGAA
+291 A
-303 AGLAGSA
+303 AGLAGNA
-310 GKAGGSLIKKI
+310 GKAAFSGASKVTGAAANTANNTVKSGGSLLKKI

-332 LAFFLVKGC
+332 LAFFLIKGC
-341 DSDKSILDNVKN
+341 DSEKSIMDNVKD
-353 AANETTGAISN
+353 AANETTGAIKN
-364 TANSAVDAAGNA
+364 TANGVTDAAGNVVDASGNAINNTVDAAGNV
-376 VNKTVDAAGNAV
+376 VNATGNAIGKTVDAAGNAV
-388 DATGNAIGNTVDA
+388 DAAGNT
-401 AGNVINKTV
+401 
-410 DAAGNAVDATGKA
+410 

-468 DNFLSY
+468 DNFLGY
-474 IKDGKFEAG
+474 IKDGKMEAG

-514 MKAYPEVKILFRG
+514 MKAYPKVNILFRG
-527 HTDNTGSVAGNNKL
+527 HTDNTGSVEGNKNL
-541 SASRALSVKNKLVEM
+541 SASRALSVKNTLVEM
-556 GVATSRVNTKGM
+556 GVTSARINTQGM
-568 GSADPIADNGTAEGR
+568 GSIDPIADNATAEGR

-588 IDVSIEK
+588 IDVSVVK

>member
-10 KEQLSDNV
+10 KDQLSDNV
-18 LSNVSNLVGGEK
+18 LSNVSNLVGGEQ

-72 GNLSNA
+72 GDLSNA

-204 LDGAGKLVGGAAD
+204 LDGAGKLVGGAA
-217 VAGNLGKGAV
+217 
-227 DGAGKIIGGTAGVAG
+227 GVAG

-264 NLGKGAVDGVGK
+264 NVGKGAVDGAGK
-276 IGGAAAGVAGNVGKG
+276 IIGGAAGVAGNVGKG

-556 GVATSRVNTKGM
+556 GVATSRINTKGM

>member
-1 MSTNLLNLF
+1 MATNLLNLF
-10 KEQLSDNV
+10 KDQLSDDV
-18 LSNVSNLVGGEK
+18 LGNVSSLLGGEQK
-30 TETIQKGLMAA
+30 DTIQKGLMAA

-49 MDKASTTEGAASIF
+49 MDKASSPEGAKSIF
-63 NMLGDGAEM
+63 SMLGDGSTVD
-72 GNLSNA
+72 NLASTIGVG
-78 LGAGGEKSDG
+78 GAQSEG

-97 KNILGDKASGVI
+97 KNILGEKASGVI

-121 SSSSILSV
+121 SSSSILNV

-135 GVLGKQKSSGM
+135 GVLGKQKASGM

-151 VGMLSGQGSFLD
+151 VGLLSNQGSFLD

-177 SFSGISDKLGSLAGG
+177 SFSGISDKLGSLASG
-192 ALGFAGDTGKAA
+192 ALGFAGNTGKA
-204 LDGAGKLVGGAAD
+204 
-217 VAGNLGKGAV
+217 
-227 DGAGKIIGGTAGVAG
+227 
-242 NLGKGAVDG
+242 AVDG
-251 AGKIIGGAAGVAG
+251 AGKIIGGAAGIAG
-264 NLGKGAVDGVGK
+264 DAGKSV
-276 IGGAAAGVAGNVGKG
+276 IGGAGKVVGG
-291 AIDGVGKIGGAA
+291 A
-303 AGLAGSA
+303 AGLAGNA
-310 GKAGGSLIKKI
+310 GKAAFSGASKVSGAAANTANNAVKSGGSLLKKI

-332 LAFFLVKGC
+332 LAFFLIKGC
-341 DSDKSILDNVKN
+341 DSEKSIMDNVKD
-353 AANETTGAISN
+353 AANETTGAIKN
-364 TANSAVDAAGNA
+364 TANGVTDAAGNVVDATGNAIDNTVDAAGNVVDAAGNA
-376 VNKTVDAAGNAV
+376 IGKTVDAAGNAV
-388 DATGNAIGNTVDA
+388 DA
-401 AGNVINKTV
+401 AGKT
-410 DAAGNAVDATGKA
+410 

-474 IKDGKFEAG
+474 IKDGKMEAG

-499 LDANSMNQ
+499 LDTNSMNQ

-514 MKAYPEVKILFRG
+514 MKAYPKVNILFRG
-527 HTDNTGSVAGNNKL
+527 HTDNTGSIEGNKSL
-541 SASRALSVKNKLVEM
+541 SASRALSVKNTLVEM
-556 GVATSRVNTKGM
+556 GVASGRINTQGM
-568 GSADPIADNGTAEGR
+568 GSIDPIADNATAEGR

-588 IDVSIEK
+588 IDVSVVK

>member
-1 MSTNLLNLF
+1 MATNLLNLF
-10 KEQLSDNV
+10 KDQLSDDV
-18 LSNVSNLVGGEK
+18 LGNVSSLLGGEQK
-30 TETIQKGLMAA
+30 DTIQKGLMAA

-49 MDKASTTEGAASIF
+49 MDKASSPEGAKSIF
-63 NMLGDGAEM
+63 SMLGDGSTVD
-72 GNLSNA
+72 NLASTI
-78 LGAGGEKSDG
+78 GVGGVQSEG

-97 KNILGDKASGVI
+97 KNILGEKASGVI

-121 SSSSILSV
+121 SSSSILNV

-135 GVLGKQKSSGM
+135 GVLGKQKASGM

-151 VGMLSGQGSFLD
+151 VGLLSNQGSFLD

-168 GLASLLGLS
+168 GLTSLLGLT
-177 SFSGISDKLGSLAGG
+177 SFSGISDKLGNLASG
-192 ALGFAGDTGKAA
+192 AIGFAGNTGKA
-204 LDGAGKLVGGAAD
+204 
-217 VAGNLGKGAV
+217 
-227 DGAGKIIGGTAGVAG
+227 
-242 NLGKGAVDG
+242 AVDG
-251 AGKIIGGAAGVAG
+251 AGKIIGGAAGMAG
-264 NLGKGAVDGVGK
+264 DTGKSV
-276 IGGAAAGVAGNVGKG
+276 IGGA
-291 AIDGVGKIGGAA
+291 GKIAGGA
-303 AGLAGSA
+303 AGLAGNA
-310 GKAGGSLIKKI
+310 GKAAFDGASKVSGAAANTANNAVKSSESLVKKI

-332 LAFFLVKGC
+332 LAFFLIKGC
-341 DSDKSILDNVKN
+341 DSEKSIMDNVKD
-353 AANETTGAISN
+353 AANETTGAIKN
-364 TANSAVDAAGNA
+364 TANGVTDAAGNVVDATGNAIDNTVDAAGNVVDA
-376 VNKTVDAAGNAV
+376 AGNTIDKTVDAAGNAV
-388 DATGNAIGNTVDA
+388 DSAGNT
-401 AGNVINKTV
+401 
-410 DAAGNAVDATGKA
+410 
-423 IGNVAGGIVDAS
+423 IGNVAGGIIDAS

-474 IKDGKFEAG
+474 IKDGKMEAG

-514 MKAYPEVKILFRG
+514 MKAYPKVNILFRG
-527 HTDNTGSVAGNNKL
+527 HTDNTGSAEGNKSL

-556 GVATSRVNTKGM
+556 GVASGRINTQGM
-568 GSADPIADNGTAEGR
+568 GSVDPIADNTTAEGR

-588 IDVSIEK
+588 IDVSVVK

>member
-10 KEQLSDNV
+10 KDQLSDNV

-227 DGAGKIIGGTAGVAG
+227 DGAGKIIGGAAGVAG

-251 AGKIIGGAAGVAG
+251 AGKIIGG
-264 NLGKGAVDGVGK
+264 
-276 IGGAAAGVAGNVGKG
+276 AAGVAGNVGKG

-341 DSDKSILDNVKN
+341 DSEKSILDNVKN

-364 TANSAVDAAGNA
+364 TANSA
-376 VNKTVDAAGNAV
+376 VDAAGNAV

-556 GVATSRVNTKGM
+556 GVASSRINTKGM

>member
-1 MSTNLLNLF
+1 MATNLLNLF
-10 KEQLSDNV
+10 KDQLSDDV
-18 LSNVSNLVGGEK
+18 LGNVSSLLGGEQK
-30 TETIQKGLMAA
+30 DTIQKGLMTA

-49 MDKASTTEGAASIF
+49 MDKASSPEGAKSIF
-63 NMLGDGAEM
+63 NMLGDGSTVN
-72 GNLSNA
+72 NLA
-78 LGAGGEKSDG
+78 GTLGAGGAQSEG
-88 FLNKGLDFV
+88 FLSKGLDFV
-97 KNILGDKASGVI
+97 KNILGEKASGVI

-121 SSSSILSV
+121 SSSSILSI

-135 GVLGKQKSSGM
+135 GVLGKQKASGM

-151 VGMLSGQGSFLD
+151 VGLLSNQGSFLD

-177 SFSGISDKLGSLAGG
+177 SFSGISDKLGSLASG
-192 ALGFAGDTGKAA
+192 ALGFAGNTGKA
-204 LDGAGKLVGGAAD
+204 
-217 VAGNLGKGAV
+217 
-227 DGAGKIIGGTAGVAG
+227 
-242 NLGKGAVDG
+242 AVDG
-251 AGKIIGGAAGVAG
+251 AGKIIGGAAGMAG
-264 NLGKGAVDGVGK
+264 DAGKSV
-276 IGGAAAGVAGNVGKG
+276 IGGA
-291 AIDGVGKIGGAA
+291 GKIAGGA
-303 AGLAGSA
+303 AGLAGNA
-310 GKAGGSLIKKI
+310 GKAAFDGASKVSGAAANTANNAVKSGGSLVKKI

-332 LAFFLVKGC
+332 LAFFLIKGC
-341 DSDKSILDNVKN
+341 DSEKSIMDNVKD
-353 AANETTGAISN
+353 AANETTGAIKN
-364 TANSAVDAAGNA
+364 TANGVTDAAGNVVDAAGNA
-376 VNKTVDAAGNAV
+376 IDSTVDAAGNVVDAAGNAIGKTVDAAGNAV
-388 DATGNAIGNTVDA
+388 DAAGNT
-401 AGNVINKTV
+401 
-410 DAAGNAVDATGKA
+410 

-458 KLNIPEGGFE
+458 KLNIPEDGFE

-474 IKDGKFEAG
+474 IKDGKMEAG

-514 MKAYPEVKILFRG
+514 MKAYPKVNILFRG
-527 HTDNTGSVAGNNKL
+527 HTDNTGSAEGNKSL

-556 GVATSRVNTKGM
+556 GVASGRINTQGM
-568 GSADPIADNGTAEGR
+568 GSVDPIADNTTAEGR

-588 IDVSIEK
+588 IDVSVVK

>member
-1 MSTNLLNLF
+1 MATNLLNLF
-10 KEQLSDNV
+10 KDQLSDDV
-18 LSNVSNLVGGEK
+18 LGNVSSLLGGEQK
-30 TETIQKGLMAA
+30 DTIQKGLMAA

-49 MDKASTTEGAASIF
+49 MDKASSPEGAKSIF
-63 NMLGDGAEM
+63 NMLGDGSTVN
-72 GNLSNA
+72 NLA
-78 LGAGGEKSDG
+78 GTLGAGGAQSEG
-88 FLNKGLDFV
+88 FLGKGLDFV
-97 KNILGDKASGVI
+97 KNILGEKASGVI

-121 SSSSILSV
+121 SSSSILSI

-135 GVLGKQKSSGM
+135 GVLGKQKASGM

-151 VGMLSGQGSFLD
+151 VGLLSNQGSFLD

-177 SFSGISDKLGSLAGG
+177 SFSGISDKLGSLASG
-192 ALGFAGDTGKAA
+192 ALGFAGNTGKAA
-204 LDGAGKLVGGAAD
+204 
-217 VAGNLGKGAV
+217 V
-227 DGAGKIIGGTAGVAG
+227 DGS
-242 NLGKGAVDG
+242 
-251 AGKIIGGAAGVAG
+251 GKIIGGAAGMAG
-264 NLGKGAVDGVGK
+264 DVGK
-276 IGGAAAGVAGNVGKG
+276 SVIGGA
-291 AIDGVGKIGGAA
+291 GKIAGEA
-303 AGLAGSA
+303 AGLAGNA
-310 GKAGGSLIKKI
+310 GKAAFDGASKVSGAAANTANNAVKSSESLVKKI

-332 LAFFLVKGC
+332 LAFFLIKGC
-341 DSDKSILDNVKN
+341 DSEKSIMDNVKD
-353 AANETTGAISN
+353 AANETTGAIKN
-364 TANSAVDAAGNA
+364 TANGVTDAAGNVVDATGNAIDNTVDATGNVLDAAGNA
-376 VNKTVDAAGNAV
+376 IGKTVDAAGNAV
-388 DATGNAIGNTVDA
+388 DAAGNT
-401 AGNVINKTV
+401 
-410 DAAGNAVDATGKA
+410 

-474 IKDGKFEAG
+474 IKDGKMEAG

-514 MKAYPEVKILFRG
+514 MKAYPKVNILFRG
-527 HTDNTGSVAGNNKL
+527 HTDNTGSAEGNKSL

-556 GVATSRVNTKGM
+556 GVASGRINTQGM
-568 GSADPIADNGTAEGR
+568 GSVDPIADNTTAEGR

-588 IDVSIEK
+588 IDVSVVK

>member
-1 MSTNLLNLF
+1 MATNLLNLF
-10 KEQLSDNV
+10 KDQLSDDV
-18 LSNVSNLVGGEK
+18 LGNVSSLLGGEQK
-30 TETIQKGLMAA
+30 DTIQKGLMAA

-49 MDKASTTEGAASIF
+49 MDKASSPEGAKSIF
-63 NMLGDGAEM
+63 NMLGDGSTVN
-72 GNLSNA
+72 NLA
-78 LGAGGEKSDG
+78 GTLGAGGAQSEG
-88 FLNKGLDFV
+88 FLGKGLDFV
-97 KNILGDKASGVI
+97 KNILGEKASGVI

-121 SSSSILSV
+121 SSSSILSI

-135 GVLGKQKSSGM
+135 GVLGKQKASGM

-151 VGMLSGQGSFLD
+151 VGLLSNQGSFLD

-177 SFSGISDKLGSLAGG
+177 SFSGISDKLGSLASG
-192 ALGFAGDTGKAA
+192 ALGFAGNTGKA
-204 LDGAGKLVGGAAD
+204 
-217 VAGNLGKGAV
+217 
-227 DGAGKIIGGTAGVAG
+227 
-242 NLGKGAVDG
+242 AVDG
-251 AGKIIGGAAGVAG
+251 AGKIIGGAAGMAG
-264 NLGKGAVDGVGK
+264 DAGKSV
-276 IGGAAAGVAGNVGKG
+276 IGGA
-291 AIDGVGKIGGAA
+291 GKIAGGA
-303 AGLAGSA
+303 AGLAGNA
-310 GKAGGSLIKKI
+310 GKAAFDGASKVSGAAANTANNAVKSSESLVKKI

-332 LAFFLVKGC
+332 LAFFLIKGC
-341 DSDKSILDNVKN
+341 DSEKSIMDNVKDP
-353 AANETTGAISN
+353 ANETTGAIKN
-364 TANSAVDAAGNA
+364 TANGVTDAAGNVVDAAGNA
-376 VNKTVDAAGNAV
+376 IDSTVDAAGNVVDAAGNAIGKTVDAAGNAV
-388 DATGNAIGNTVDA
+388 DAAGNT
-401 AGNVINKTV
+401 
-410 DAAGNAVDATGKA
+410 

-474 IKDGKFEAG
+474 IKDGKMETG

-514 MKAYPEVKILFRG
+514 MKAYPKVNILFRG
-527 HTDNTGSVAGNNKL
+527 HTDNTGSAEGNKSL

-556 GVATSRVNTKGM
+556 GVASGRINTQGM
-568 GSADPIADNGTAEGR
+568 GSVDPIADNTTAEGR

-588 IDVSIEK
+588 IDVSVVK

>member
-1 MSTNLLNLF
+1 MATNLLNLF
-10 KEQLSDNV
+10 KDQLSDDV
-18 LSNVSNLVGGEK
+18 LGNVSSLLGGEQK
-30 TETIQKGLMAA
+30 DTIQKGLMTA

-49 MDKASTTEGAASIF
+49 MDKASSPEGAKSIF
-63 NMLGDGAEM
+63 NMLGDGSTVN
-72 GNLSNA
+72 NLA
-78 LGAGGEKSDG
+78 GTLGAGGAQSEG
-88 FLNKGLDFV
+88 FLGKGLDFV
-97 KNILGDKASGVI
+97 KNILGEKASGVI

-121 SSSSILSV
+121 SSSSILSI

-135 GVLGKQKSSGM
+135 GVLGKQKASGM

-151 VGMLSGQGSFLD
+151 VGLLSNQGSFLD

-177 SFSGISDKLGSLAGG
+177 SFSGISDKLGSLASG
-192 ALGFAGDTGKAA
+192 ALGFAGNAGKAA
-204 LDGAGKLVGGAAD
+204 FDGASKVS
-217 VAGNLGKGAV
+217 
-227 DGAGKIIGGTAGVAG
+227 GVAA
-242 NLGKGAVDG
+242 NTANNAV
-251 AGKIIGGAAGVAG
+251 K
-264 NLGKGAVDGVGK
+264 
-276 IGGAAAGVAGNVGKG
+276 
-291 AIDGVGKIGGAA
+291 
-303 AGLAGSA
+303 S
-310 GKAGGSLIKKI
+310 GGSLVKKI

-332 LAFFLVKGC
+332 LAFFLIKGC
-341 DSDKSILDNVKN
+341 DSEKSIMDNVKD
-353 AANETTGAISN
+353 AANETTGAIKN
-364 TANSAVDAAGNA
+364 TANGVTDAAGNVVDAAGNA
-376 VNKTVDAAGNAV
+376 IDSTVDAAGNVVDAAGNAIGKTVDAAGNAV
-388 DATGNAIGNTVDA
+388 DAAGNT
-401 AGNVINKTV
+401 
-410 DAAGNAVDATGKA
+410 

-448 FFSSDLPNGT
+448 FFSSDLPNGR

-474 IKDGKFEAG
+474 IKDGKMETG

-514 MKAYPEVKILFRG
+514 MKAYPKVNILFRG
-527 HTDNTGSVAGNNKL
+527 HTDNTGSAEGNKSL

-556 GVATSRVNTKGM
+556 GVASGRINTQGM
-568 GSADPIADNGTAEGR
+568 GSVDPIADNTTAEGR

-588 IDVSIEK
+588 IDVSVVK

>member
-1 MSTNLLNLF
+1 MATNLLNLF
-10 KEQLSDNV
+10 KDQLSDNV
-18 LSNVSNLVGGEK
+18 LDKVSSLVGGEQK
-30 TETIQKGLMAA
+30 DTIQKGLMAA
-41 APALLGGI
+41 APALLGGM
-49 MDKASTTEGAASIF
+49 MDKASSPEGAKSIF
-63 NMLGDGAEM
+63 SMLGDGSTVN
-72 GNLSNA
+72 NLAGTLNT
-78 LGAGGEKSDG
+78 GGEQSEG

-97 KNILGDKASGVI
+97 KNILGEKASGVI

-116 GMGKD
+116 GMGKE
-121 SSSSILSV
+121 SSSSILNV

-135 GVLGKQKSSGM
+135 GVLGKQKASGM

-151 VGMLSGQGSFLD
+151 VGLLSNQGSFLD

-168 GLASLLGLS
+168 GLLSLLGLS
-177 SFSGISDKLGSLAGG
+177 SFSGLSDKLGNLASG
-192 ALGFAGDTGKAA
+192 ALEFAGNTGKA
-204 LDGAGKLVGGAAD
+204 
-217 VAGNLGKGAV
+217 
-227 DGAGKIIGGTAGVAG
+227 
-242 NLGKGAVDG
+242 AVDG
-251 AGKIIGGAAGVAG
+251 AGKIIGGAAGLAG
-264 NLGKGAVDGVGK
+264 DAGKSVISGTGKVVG
-276 IGGAAAGVAGNVGKG
+276 G
-291 AIDGVGKIGGAA
+291 A

-310 GKAGGSLIKKI
+310 GKAAFDGAGKVTGAAANTTSNAVKSGGSLIKRI

-332 LAFFLVKGC
+332 LAFFLIKGC
-341 DSDKSILDNVKN
+341 DSEKSIMDNVKN
-353 AANETTGAISN
+353 AANETTGAIKN
-364 TANSAVDAAGNA
+364 TANGVTDAAGNAIDKTVDAAGNVVDATGNAINKTVDAAGNVVDAAGNA
-376 VNKTVDAAGNAV
+376 TDKTVDAAGNAV
-388 DATGNAIGNTVDA
+388 DAAGNAIS
-401 AGNVINKTV
+401 
-410 DAAGNAVDATGKA
+410 
-423 IGNVAGGIVDAS
+423 NVAGGIVDAS

-458 KLNIPEGGFE
+458 KLSIPEGGFE

-474 IKDGKFEAG
+474 IKDGKMEAG

-514 MKAYPEVKILFRG
+514 MKAYPNVKVLFRG

-556 GVATSRVNTKGM
+556 GVATARIDTKGM
-568 GSADPIADNGTAEGR
+568 GSVEPIADNATAEGR

-588 IDVSIEK
+588 IDVSIVK